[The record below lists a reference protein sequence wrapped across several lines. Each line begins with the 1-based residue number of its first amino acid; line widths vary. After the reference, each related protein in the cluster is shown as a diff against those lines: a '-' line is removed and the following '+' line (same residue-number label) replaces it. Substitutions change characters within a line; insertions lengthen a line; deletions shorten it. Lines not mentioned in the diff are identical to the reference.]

1 MYKLTASTEQRTH
14 TYIHNV
20 EECIHDQR
28 VEKNFLRNK
37 NRPQKLIR
45 LTTEKLKMYQ
55 EAQEN
60 GKLNSRELFATH
72 LSYK

>member
-1 MYKLTASTEQRTH
+1 MQI
-14 TYIHNV
+14 YIYIDNV

-28 VEKNFLRNK
+28 VEQNFLRNK

-45 LTTEKLKMYQ
+45 LTAEKLKMYQ

-72 LSYK
+72 ISYK

>member
-1 MYKLTASTEQRTH
+1 MCVYIYIYIYTH

>member
-1 MYKLTASTEQRTH
+1 MHVCVYIYIYIYTH

-45 LTTEKLKMYQ
+45 LKQTTKVDKADYRQ
-55 EAQEN
+55 IKN
-60 GKLNSRELFATH
+60 VSRGTREW
-72 LSYK
+72 